1 MRRKICIYRTIHKIQ
16 YSLNLIRIILY
27 IVSYFWFNIAFGLS
41 KNLILLVQTCSLIM
55 YRKHSWKQYGI
66 IKVDVLSLYEKSDN
80 YTPQSDNENFTILR
94 GNCKFIKTIKW
105 HNNTSWHISR
115 HLLGILWYKFSR
127 KQCVLYGLDFKQ
139 IRILA
144 A

>member
-1 MRRKICIYRTIHKIQ
+1 MKII
-16 YSLNLIRIILY
+16 SN
-27 IVSYFWFNIAFGLS
+27 N
-41 KNLILLVQTCSLIM
+41 
-55 YRKHSWKQYGI
+55 HSWKQYVI

-80 YTPQSDNENFTILR
+80 YTSQSDNENFTILR
-94 GNCKFIKTIKW
+94 GKCKFIKTIKW
-105 HNNTSWHISR
+105 HNNTFWHISP